1 MRLKREQISTNHV
14 SPKRVRFRDGILK
27 KNTQRPLRVVQV
39 SDSHLFAS
47 TEGRLLGLN
56 TEDSLRLV
64 LEKVQR
70 EQTHIDVILATGDI
84 AQDASEVAYTRFQ
97 QHLEQFNAPNYWLQG
112 NHDITQ
118 PILNTLN
125 NKSHLSPCVIKQGAW
140 HIIMLNSSVEHEVP
154 GKFKPEELEF
164 LQQALQNS
172 KDAHVMVCLHHHP
185 VPMEC
190 KWLDNQV
197 VRNAADFWQVIDQF
211 SHIKAIIWGHVHQE
225 SDRLR
230 KGVRLLSVPSTC
242 VQFKPLSD
250 DFAIDDLSPGY
261 RWFDLYP
268 NGDIV
273 TQVSRVE
280 GVKFVVDWTVRGY

>member
-1 MRLKREQISTNHV
+1 
-14 SPKRVRFRDGILK
+14 LK
-27 KNTQRPLRVVQV
+27 KHEQQPLRVVQI
-39 SDSHLFAS
+39 SDTHLFAS

-70 EQTHIDVILATGDI
+70 EQPLIDVILATGDI
-84 AQDASEVAYTRFQ
+84 AQDASEVAYMRFQ
-97 QHLEQFNAPNYWLQG
+97 QHLSQFNAPNYWLQG

-118 PILNTLN
+118 PILNTLSHQ
-125 NKSHLSPCVIKQGAW
+125 SHLSPCVIERGAW

-154 GKFKPEELEF
+154 GQFAPSELAF
-164 LQQALQNS
+164 LQQALAKS
-172 KDAHVMVCLHHHP
+172 KKSHVMVCLHHHP
-185 VPMEC
+185 IPMDC
-190 KWLDNQV
+190 AWLDNQV
-197 VRNAADFWQVIDQF
+197 VRNAEDFWQVIDQF
-211 SHIKAIIWGHVHQE
+211 SHVKAIVWGHVHQE
-225 SDRLR
+225 SDRIR
-230 KGVRLLSVPSTC
+230 NGVRLLSVPSTC
-242 VQFKPLSD
+242 VQFKPLSE

-261 RWFDLYP
+261 RWFDLYA

>member
-1 MRLKREQISTNHV
+1 M
-14 SPKRVRFRDGILK
+14 K
-27 KNTQRPLRVVQV
+27 KHENKPLRVVQI
-39 SDSHLFAS
+39 SDSHLFAT
-47 TEGRLLGLN
+47 TEGCLLGLN
-56 TEDSLRLV
+56 TEESLTLV
-64 LEKVQR
+64 LAKVAQ
-70 EQTHIDVILATGDI
+70 EQPSIDVILATGDI

-154 GKFKPEELEF
+154 GKFKSEELVF

-172 KDAHVMVCLHHHP
+172 QDAHVMVCLHHHP

-197 VRNAADFWQVIDQF
+197 VRNAAEFWQVIDQF

-225 SDRLR
+225 SDQLR

-280 GVKFVVDWTVRGY
+280 GVKFVIDWSVRGY